1 MVAAPAATSL
11 PAEGAPPAP
20 QEEIR
25 MDAGSIVILIAV
37 PILIIAAAIVG
48 FLATGKG
55 HDTARDQATDKV
67 ER

>member
-1 MVAAPAATSL
+1 
-11 PAEGAPPAP
+11 
-20 QEEIR
+20 

-48 FLATGKG
+48 FLATGKR
-55 HDTARDQATDKV
+55 HDAARNQDTGKA

>member
-1 MVAAPAATSL
+1 
-11 PAEGAPPAP
+11 
-20 QEEIR
+20 
-25 MDAGSIVILIAV
+25 MDAGSVVILIAV

-55 HDTARDQATDKV
+55 QGARRNQATGRA